1 MPRLTFFHLFYS
13 TTFTLLSL
21 VTLALVLVPPGDA
34 IAQAL
39 NQNKQIYNVFV
50 IAGTYVLTAIIA
62 VVLYT
67 SRMYTFR
74 RLLADIPKSCVPIGK
89 SDLPSRAH
97 TAVTK
102 GISKSADIALISR
115 PNGGKEWEPVW
126 GVINHPGWAP
136 PGGEL
141 KGVEYRSIVLELPG
155 LLEREAGDIVMQGGS
170 DPGVVVRLPYMT
182 LRQWME
188 NLVGME
194 LAPRDEAEVFLTMY
208 ERARFRTRG
217 KGIEEGEFRGLMK
230 ALKGLLAGMGTAAR
244 SHRSG
249 IGPWQYMHMGSAD
262 EEYTGSVV
270 RVESASDQKFGG
282 GGPDGAFDGYG
293 PASSA
298 DYVYEYEGRYT
309 PSPVDSRGSSS
320 VPVGIR
326 RAANGT
332 TIITPPRGRRSGSS
346 AGGSSVIR
354 RGGGDGESIE
364 MESIT
369 RRRRLSLRAS
379 AGTFG

>member
-21 VTLALVLVPPGDA
+21 VTLALVLIPPGDA
-34 IAQAL
+34 IAQTL
-39 NQNKQIYNVFV
+39 RKKNQIYNVIV
-50 IAGTYVLTAIIA
+50 IAGTYVLTAIVA

-74 RLLADIPKSCVPIGK
+74 QQLADIPKSRTYIGK
-89 SDLPSRAH
+89 GDLPSRVHA
-97 TAVTK
+97 AVTK
-102 GISKSADIALISR
+102 GISASAKIALISR
-115 PNGGKEWEPVW
+115 PNAGKEWEAVW

-136 PGGEL
+136 PGGDL
-141 KGVEYRSIVLELPG
+141 KGVEYRSIVLELPA
-155 LLEREAGDIVMQGGS
+155 LLEREAGDVVMHGGL
-170 DPGVVVRLPYMT
+170 DPSVVVRQPHMT

-194 LAPRDEAEVFLTMY
+194 LAPREEAEVFVTLY

-217 KGIEEGEFRGLMK
+217 KGIEEGEFCGLMK
-230 ALKGLLAGMGTAAR
+230 ALKGLLAGMGAAAR
-244 SHRSG
+244 SH
-249 IGPWQYMHMGSAD
+249 GPGVEAWRYMQMGGSAD
-262 EEYTGSVV
+262 GEYTDSVV
-270 RVESASDQKFGG
+270 HVESAADYRPFRG
-282 GGPDGAFDGYG
+282 GGPDGSFGGYDTS
-293 PASSA
+293 PSM
-298 DYVYEYEGRYT
+298 DYEYEGGYT
-309 PSPVDSRGSSS
+309 PELVDSRGSSS

-326 RAANGT
+326 RAASGT
-332 TIITPPRGRRSGSS
+332 TMITPPRGRRPESS

-364 MESIT
+364 MASIS